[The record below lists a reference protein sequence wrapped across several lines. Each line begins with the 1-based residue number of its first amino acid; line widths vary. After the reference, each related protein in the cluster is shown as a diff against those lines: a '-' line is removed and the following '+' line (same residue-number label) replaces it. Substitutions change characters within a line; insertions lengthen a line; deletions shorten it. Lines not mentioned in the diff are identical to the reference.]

1 MREWF
6 KEHSVCATV
15 AFKIVLA
22 LSLVDRRKLMTHPTG
37 GHVLQHRQ
45 PGYQSVLFREYPEVR
60 LLLRSVPCRLLRR
73 ITTRE
78 EWTGTRGA
86 ALGFAYLWKCAMST
100 AECMGGHACVES
112 AAVHCCGSLTCTVFT
127 RCEF

>member
-6 KEHSVCATV
+6 KEHSVCATIT
-15 AFKIVLA
+15 FKIVLA
-22 LSLVDRRKLMTHPTG
+22 LSLVDRRKLTA
-37 GHVLQHRQ
+37 HVLQRRQ
-45 PGYQSVLFREYPEVR
+45 PVCQSVLFGEYPEVR
-60 LLLRSVPCRLLRR
+60 LLLRRVPCRLLRR
-73 ITTRE
+73 ITTWE

-86 ALGFAYLWKCAMST
+86 ALGFASHRRCAMST
-100 AECMGGHACVES
+100 GECMGGDECVES